1 MNERLLDLDVV
12 EEYFPSLVDRG
23 IDVYDYNYKCLWVK
37 LIDGTVYFVNKMD
50 RSTRLVS
57 KGADGMT
64 EERYLKEFSIN
75 LRHMLRNIYMTQ
87 KRLSEL
93 TGISRPTISR
103 MINGEKLP
111 SVYQIRLIS
120 EATGYPVHLF
130 TNFYDLAR

>member
-1 MNERLLDLDVV
+1 MNERLMDLVK
-12 EEYFPSLVDRG
+12 EYFPSLVDRAVD
-23 IDVYDYNYKCLWVK
+23 IYDYDYKCSWIKVD
-37 LIDGTVYFVNKMD
+37 DGRVYFVNKLN
-50 RSTRLVS
+50 RSIRLVS
-57 KGADGMT
+57 KGADGLT
-64 EERYLKEFSIN
+64 EERYLKEFSTN
-75 LRHMLRNIYMTQ
+75 LRYMLRNIYMSQ

-111 SVYQIRLIS
+111 SIYQIRLIS